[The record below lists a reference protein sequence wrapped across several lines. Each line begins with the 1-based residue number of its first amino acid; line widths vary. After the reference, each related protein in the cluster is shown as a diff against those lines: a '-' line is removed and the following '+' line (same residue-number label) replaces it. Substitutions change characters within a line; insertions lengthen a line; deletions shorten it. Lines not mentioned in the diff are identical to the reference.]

1 MMLKKQLLA
10 GVLAVSAGFAGQAY
24 AQTALTMWYHGAGN
38 PAESAIL
45 ANVVEEFNASQKE
58 FSVEIV
64 KFPQISY
71 NDSVA
76 AAALAGKLPDIIDV
90 DGPIMPNWAWAGYLA
105 PLDIPA
111 ETYAK
116 FLPGPIGIW
125 DGKVYSVGL
134 WDAAV
139 AIVTR
144 KSVLDE
150 YGIRIPTLDAP
161 WTFEE
166 FDGALTTIQAGGKFE
181 YALDMGMAWKGEWY
195 PYAFSPFLQSFGG
208 DLVDRT
214 TYKTAEGALNGEA
227 AMKFGTWWQSLFT
240 RKLVPGTTQDPADRD
255 TGFLDGKYA
264 MSWTGVWAVLK
275 SVEKYGDDL
284 LFLPAPDFG
293 NGGKIGAAS
302 WQFAVSATSANKEG
316 ANAFIQ
322 FALGDKHLIAFSDG
336 MGLIPPTPEAAAAS
350 VNYKAGGPMEA
361 FYELSAKQAMLRP
374 VTPGYP
380 VQAKIFEKALT
391 DIADGADVG
400 ATLDAA
406 ADEITADIEK
416 NKGYGH

>member
-1 MMLKKQLLA
+1 MMKKQLLA
-10 GVLAVSAGFAGQAY
+10 GVLAVSAGFAGQVY
-24 AQTALTMWYHGAGN
+24 AQTELTMWYHGAGN
-38 PAESAIL
+38 PVERTIL
-45 ANVVEEFNASQKE
+45 ATVVEKFNASQQDY
-58 FSVEIV
+58 SVEIV
-64 KFPQISY
+64 EFPQISY
-71 NDSVA
+71 NDSVT
-76 AAALAGKLPDIIDV
+76 AAALAGNLPDIIDI

-111 ETYAK
+111 EAYAD
-116 FLPGPIGIW
+116 FLPGPIGSW

-161 WTFEE
+161 WTLEE

-214 TYKTAEGALNGEA
+214 TYLTAEGALNGEA
-227 AMKFGTWWQSLFT
+227 AMEFGNWWQSLFT
-240 RKLVPGTTQDPADRD
+240 RELVPGTTQDPADRD

-264 MSWTGVWAVLK
+264 MSWTGVWAVLN

-293 NGGKIGAAS
+293 NGGIIGAAS
-302 WQFAVSATSANKEG
+302 WQFGVSATSENQEG
-316 ANAFIQ
+316 ANAFIE
-322 FALGDKHLIAFSDG
+322 FALQDEHLIAFSDG
-336 MGLIPPTPEAAAAS
+336 LGLIPPTPEAAAAS
-350 VNYKAGGPMEA
+350 VNYRAGGPMEA
-361 FYELSAKQAMLRP
+361 FYELSAQQAMLRP

-380 VQAKIFEKALT
+380 VAAKIFEKALT
-391 DIADGADVG
+391 DIADGADVA

-406 ADEITADIEK
+406 ADEITADIER
-416 NKGYGH
+416 NSGYGH

>member
-1 MMLKKQLLA
+1 MKKQLLA

-24 AQTALTMWYHGAGN
+24 AQTELTMWYHGAGN
-38 PAESAIL
+38 PVERTIL
-45 ANVVEEFNASQKE
+45 ASVVEKFNASQQDY
-58 FSVEIV
+58 SVEIV
-64 KFPQISY
+64 EFPQISY
-71 NDSVA
+71 NDSVT
-76 AAALAGKLPDIIDV
+76 AAALAGQLPDIIDI

-105 PLDIPA
+105 PLDIPVEA
-111 ETYAK
+111 YSD
-116 FLPGPIGIW
+116 FLPGPIGMW

-150 YGIRIPTLDAP
+150 YGIRIPTLAEP

-166 FDGALTTIQAGGKFE
+166 FDSALTTIQAGGKFE

-214 TYKTAEGALNGEA
+214 TYMTAEGALNGEA
-227 AMKFGTWWQSLFT
+227 AMEFGNWWQSLFT
-240 RKLVPGTTQDPADRD
+240 RELVPGTTQDPADRD

-264 MSWTGVWAVLK
+264 MSWTGVWAVLN

-293 NGGKIGAAS
+293 NGGIIGAAS
-302 WQFAVSATSANKEG
+302 WQFGVSATSENQDG
-316 ANAFIQ
+316 ANAFIE
-322 FALGDKHLIAFSDG
+322 FALQDEHLIAFSDG
-336 MGLIPPTPEAAAAS
+336 LGLIPPTPEAAAAS
-350 VNYKAGGPMEA
+350 VNYRAGGPMEA
-361 FYELSAKQAMLRP
+361 FYELSAEQAMLRP

-391 DIADGADVG
+391 DIADGADVA

-406 ADEITADIEK
+406 ADEITADIER
-416 NKGYGH
+416 NSGYGH